1 MCLAIPMR
9 VIKIKGSA
17 DDISAPQVAIVDTG
31 GIQKEIRLDVVNRR
45 PNIGDYVLVH
55 AGFAIYALDEEEAE
69 INLRLLREVAKG
81 KIVSERKG
89 RSGTN

>member
-17 DDISAPQVAIVDTG
+17 DDMSAPQVAIVDTG
-31 GIQKEIRLDVVNRR
+31 GIQKEIRLDVVNRW

-55 AGFAIYALDEEEAE
+55 AGFAIYALDEQEAE
-69 INLRLLREVAKG
+69 INLRLLREVAEG
-81 KIVSERKG
+81 KVSKR
-89 RSGTN
+89 

>member
-1 MCLAIPMR
+1 MR